1 MQVWF
6 RRLVGDP
13 ARSKSPRRQAEA
25 LQVVRS
31 VLAEYCL
38 RRTKDQRIRG
48 APILSLPAKTEIVR
62 RLQVRSLLALLVL
75 EYK

>member
-1 MQVWF
+1 V
-6 RRLVGDP
+6 
-13 ARSKSPRRQAEA
+13 

-48 APILSLPAKTEIVR
+48 APILHLPRKTEIVR
-62 RLQVRSLLALLVL
+62 TLELSEPERALYDQVRQQSPICPGK
-75 EYK
+75 EQC